1 MYTVLCNGIL
11 IQHIIDKS
19 ELNNF
24 DCIYFIFIYFLV
36 GVGGG
41 GVHFNVRCFF
51 SKEVHIF

>member
-41 GVHFNVRCFF
+41 GGGGVV
-51 SKEVHIF
+51 